1 VSAPKD
7 ARPAPCLTC
16 ADPSRRRAISTL
28 SAVALAAM
36 AGVTLRPGAAAAYPV
51 TNGTGAPAGPGE
63 LTYPEPAADGV
74 TIDRE
79 GQVILVRFQG
89 QLYAFALACPH
100 ENTAL
105 RWRER
110 DGRFQC
116 PRHESQYKPDGTF
129 MQGRATRNMDRFALR
144 REGATVIVDTNRL
157 FRSDQ
162 QASDWAA
169 ASVAA

>member
-1 VSAPKD
+1 V
-7 ARPAPCLTC
+7 RPAACRTC
-16 ADPSRRRAISTL
+16 ADPSRRRALGTL
-28 SAVALAAM
+28 SAAAIAAM
-36 AGVTLRPGAAAAYPV
+36 AGVGLRPGAAEAYPV
-51 TNGTGAPAGPGE
+51 AAGAGSPVGPGE
-63 LTYPEPAADGV
+63 LSYPEPAADGV

-89 QLYAFALACPH
+89 RLYAFALACPH

-110 DGRFQC
+110 DVRFQC

-144 REGATVIVDTNRL
+144 RDGGNVIVDTNRL

-169 ASVAA
+169 ASVSA